1 MERRDNT
8 IEESRDK
15 TIEKKRKK
23 TKDNARRNK
32 EYRERHG
39 GKINTERR
47 EKRIN
52 EKAGITPAPLYDC
65 DKILKPVDKL
75 PKRKEKEKKAENT
88 KSTYRSFIRQF
99 YKRMTGEDLE
109 EDDEIIKSINEEK
122 YSAMKISKKFKGI
135 IEENMRDIVRKPYE
149 VNNLY
154 KILREIKGFTEICKG
169 LYAYVLE
176 YAKQYEEKR
185 SVVIVEDMKDLE
197 VISFKQEDIVE
208 NLERIINRIDKIIY
222 GYIFMIRGRMNDM
235 RITRIARDKEETTK
249 LENNYIYENKLYINS
264 TKNGKGNIIELP
276 GDFIKLYEGIPE
288 GYLLGGLIAQ
298 STLSQRL
305 QRIMKELY
313 GKSYTYLNI
322 RHINATQINARGA
335 SLKEREETSERAGH
349 SVEQQMRYVYKVESK
364 GKRGGEGSEGSEGES
379 LE

>member
-1 MERRDNT
+1 MERRDNRT
-8 IEESRDK
+8 HEESRNEEMRK
-15 TIEKKRKK
+15 EEKKA
-23 TKDNARRNK
+23 KDNARRNK
-32 EYRERHG
+32 EYRERHR
-39 GKINTERR
+39 GKINTGRR

-154 KILREIKGFTEICKG
+154 KILRDINGFTEICKG

-185 SVVIVEDMKDLE
+185 SVVIVQDTKDLE
-197 VISFKQEDIVE
+197 VISFKQEDILE
-208 NLERIINRIDKIIY
+208 NLERIINGIDKIIY
-222 GYIFMIRGRMNDM
+222 GFIFMIRGRMNDL
-235 RITRIARDKEETTK
+235 RITMVAKDKEETTK
-249 LENNYIYENKLYINS
+249 LDNNYIYENKLYINS
-264 TKNGKGNIIELP
+264 TKNGKGKIIEIP
-276 GDFIKLYEGIPE
+276 EDFMRLCEGIPE
-288 GYLLGGLIAQ
+288 GYLLGSLIAQ

-305 QRIMKELY
+305 QRIMKGLY

-322 RHINATQINARGA
+322 RHINATQINAKGA

-349 SVEQQMRYVYKVESK
+349 SVEQQLRYVYKVESK
-364 GKRGGEGSEGSEGES
+364 SK
-379 LE
+379 

>member
-8 IEESRDK
+8 THEESRSEEMDEEMMK
-15 TIEKKRKK
+15 EKKKEKK
-23 TKDNARRNK
+23 KAKDNARRNK
-32 EYRERHG
+32 EYRERHR
-39 GKINTERR
+39 GKINTKRR
-47 EKRIN
+47 ENRIN
-52 EKAGITPAPLYDC
+52 EKAVITPVPLYDC
-65 DKILKPVDKL
+65 DKILKPVNKL

-88 KSTYRSFIRQF
+88 KSTYRSFIKSF

-109 EDDEIIKSINEEK
+109 ENDEIIKSINEEK

-154 KILREIKGFTEICKG
+154 KILRDINGFTEICKG

-185 SVVIVEDMKDLE
+185 SVVIVEDTKDLD
-197 VISFKQEDIVE
+197 VISFEREDILE
-208 NLERIINRIDKIIY
+208 NLERIINKVDKIIY
-222 GYIFMIRGRMNDM
+222 GFIFMIRGRMNDL
-235 RITRIARDKEETTK
+235 RITMVAKDKEETTK
-249 LENNYIYENKLYINS
+249 LDNNYIYENKLYINS
-264 TKNGKGNIIELP
+264 TKNGKEKIIEIP
-276 GDFIKLYEGIPE
+276 EDFMRLCDGITE
-288 GYLLGGLIAQ
+288 GYLLGSKIAQ

-305 QRIMKELY
+305 QRITKEMY

-322 RHINATQINARGA
+322 RHINATQINAKGA

-349 SVEQQMRYVYKVESK
+349 SVEQQLRYVYKVESK
-364 GKRGGEGSEGSEGES
+364 SK
-379 LE
+379 

>member
-8 IEESRDK
+8 MEESRSEEMDEEMRK
-15 TIEKKRKK
+15 EEIKRMKEKKKK
-23 TKDNARRNK
+23 EDNVRRNK
-32 EYRERHG
+32 KYRERHG
-39 GKINTERR
+39 GTINTGRR

-65 DKILKPVDKL
+65 DKILKPVNKL

-88 KSTYRSFIRQF
+88 KRTYRSFIKSF

-122 YSAMKISKKFKGI
+122 YSAMKISKRFKGI

-154 KILREIKGFTEICKG
+154 KILRDINGFTEICKG

-185 SVVIVEDMKDLE
+185 SVVIVEDMKDLD
-197 VISFKQEDIVE
+197 VISFEREDILE
-208 NLERIINRIDKIIY
+208 NLERIINKVDKIIY
-222 GYIFMIRGRMNDM
+222 GFIFMIRGRMNDL
-235 RITRIARDKEETTK
+235 RITMVAKDKEETTK
-249 LENNYIYENKLYINS
+249 LDNNYIYENKLYINS
-264 TKNGKGNIIELP
+264 TKNGKGKIIEIP
-276 GDFIKLYEGIPE
+276 EDFMRLCEGIPE
-288 GYLLGGLIAQ
+288 GYLLGDLMAQ

-305 QRIMKELY
+305 QRITKDMY

-322 RHINATQINARGA
+322 RHINATQINAKGA

-349 SVEQQMRYVYKVESK
+349 SVEQQLRYVYKVESK
-364 GKRGGEGSEGSEGES
+364 SK
-379 LE
+379 

>member
-8 IEESRDK
+8 THEESRSEEMDEEMRK
-15 TIEKKRKK
+15 EEIKRMKEKKKK
-23 TKDNARRNK
+23 EDNVRRNK
-32 EYRERHG
+32 KYRGRHG

-52 EKAGITPAPLYDC
+52 EKAVITPVPLYDC
-65 DKILKPVDKL
+65 DKILKPVNKL

-88 KSTYRSFIRQF
+88 KSTYRSFIKSF

-109 EDDEIIKSINEEK
+109 ENDEIIKSINEEK

-154 KILREIKGFTEICKG
+154 KILRDINGFTEICKG

-185 SVVIVEDMKDLE
+185 SVVIVEDTKDLD
-197 VISFKQEDIVE
+197 VISFEREDILE
-208 NLERIINRIDKIIY
+208 NLERIINKVDKIIY
-222 GYIFMIRGRMNDM
+222 GFIFMIRGRMNDL
-235 RITRIARDKEETTK
+235 RITMVAKDKEETTK
-249 LENNYIYENKLYINS
+249 LDNNYIYENKLYINS
-264 TKNGKGNIIELP
+264 TKNGKGKIIEIP
-276 GDFIKLYEGIPE
+276 EDFMRLCDGITE
-288 GYLLGGLIAQ
+288 GYLLGSKIAQ

-305 QRIMKELY
+305 QRITKEMY

-322 RHINATQINARGA
+322 RHINATQINAKGA

-349 SVEQQMRYVYKVESK
+349 SVEQQLRYVYKVESK
-364 GKRGGEGSEGSEGES
+364 SK
-379 LE
+379 